1 MTLGIFLFLY
11 SWMQPV
17 HFLPWVSWHSEM
29 IAFFAMLVF
38 AGSGIVAVIRRNPQS
53 SIGIPRLAIP
63 FLFLAVGA
71 MAQAAFGLINFAG
84 DALVFCFYMALCV
97 ASVMIG
103 FNLATAGPPSPMS
116 GRSALEVVA
125 FTLLTAAFASSIVA
139 MAQTLELWEDASWIN
154 RMHDL
159 RRPGGNIGQPNQLAS
174 LLLMGVASLVFLY
187 ESGKLKA
194 VSSILLFATLAM
206 ALAMTESRTGA
217 LSFLLLAGWWALKSR
232 PVKFN
237 LPAWT
242 VACAVTVV
250 VGLFWLWPTIFDF
263 LLQTGGNSKINTSAG
278 SRLMIW
284 PQLLQA
290 VALRPWL
297 GWGLNQVPEAHN
309 AVAHLYAVSEPFS
322 YSHNILIDLALGIGV
337 PLTLLLVLL
346 TGIWLWRRIKQA
358 NQIQA
363 WYCMA
368 VVLPVA
374 VHSMLEFPFAYAYFL
389 VPVMLVLGLQEGFSG
404 ARSIL
409 KIDARLAAA
418 LVLVTSGVAA
428 WSVVEYVQV
437 EEDFRVA
444 RFEALRVGQ
453 TPAEYE
459 RPHIVLLTQLD
470 ALLAGARIVP
480 KPGMAADELA
490 LAKRVALRYPWTATQ
505 NRYALSLALNGYP
518 DEAVRQL
525 RVIRALHGVKSY
537 QKIKEGWNTLAD
549 EKYPQ
554 LRMLNLP

>member
-1 MTLGIFLFLY
+1 MVLVGFLFLC
-11 SWMQPV
+11 SWMQPG
-17 HFLPWVSWHSEM
+17 HFLPWVSWHSEL
-29 IAFFAMLVF
+29 IVFFAMGVWADLAV
-38 AGSGIVAVIRRNPQS
+38 VAQIRRNVQS
-53 SIGIPRLAIP
+53 SIGIPRICIP
-63 FLFLAVGA
+63 FLFLALWA
-71 MAQAAFGLINFAG
+71 LAQAAFGLVNFAG
-84 DALVFCFYMALCV
+84 DALVFGLYMALCAV
-97 ASVMIG
+97 SVTLG
-103 FNLATAGPPSPMS
+103 FALGTKETPSPWPV
-116 GRSALEVVA
+116 RTVLQVVA
-125 FTLLTAAFASSIVA
+125 CTLLAAAFASAVVA
-139 MAQTLELWEDASWIN
+139 MAQTFELWEDALWIN
-154 RMHDL
+154 RMPNL

-174 LLLMGVASLVFLY
+174 LLLMGIASLVFLY

-194 VSSILLFATLAM
+194 VSSILFFATLGT
-206 ALAMTESRTGA
+206 ALAMTESRTGV
-217 LSFLLLAGWWALKSR
+217 LSFLLLAGWWAVKSR
-232 PVKFN
+232 SIKFS
-237 LPAWT
+237 LSAWT
-242 VACAVTVV
+242 IACAVAVV
-250 VGLFWLWPTIFDF
+250 LGLFWVWPSIFDF
-263 LLQTGGNSKINTSAG
+263 ALQTGSNSKIDTAAG
-278 SRLMIW
+278 SRLLIW
-284 PQLLQA
+284 PQLLKA

-346 TGIWLWRRIKQA
+346 TGVWLWRRIRQA
-358 NQIQA
+358 NQLQP

-389 VPVMLVLGLQEGFSG
+389 VPVMLMLGLQEGFSG
-404 ARSIL
+404 AKSVF
-409 KIDARLAAA
+409 KIDTRFAAA
-418 LVLVTSGVAA
+418 LLLVISAVGA

-437 EEDFRVA
+437 EEDFRIA

-480 KPGMAADELA
+480 KPEMSADELA
-490 LAKRVALRYPWTATQ
+490 LAKKVALRYPWTATQ

-525 RVIRALHGVKSY
+525 RVMRALHGAKEY
-537 QKIKEGWNTLAD
+537 KRIKESWNTLAD

-554 LRMLNLP
+554 LHLLSLP